1 MQTRMILVLGIAFL
15 AVLIVG
21 NSVYVVSEMDRAVK
35 LRFGALIETDVPP
48 GLHFKYPIVDKVR
61 KFDGRILTLDTP
73 EESYFTVE
81 NKRLIVDSYVKWRVT
96 DVAAYYRATGGI
108 EEAANQRL
116 SSRVNDGLRNKFG
129 VRTVH
134 EVVSGQRDEL
144 MAEITSEVDK
154 EVREDLGIHVVDI
167 RVKRIDLP
175 TDVSESVY
183 RRMAA
188 DREKEAREHRSKG
201 REQAEIIK
209 ADADKQRTIIQAEAY
224 REAQEIR
231 GDGDAQAAGIYAEAY
246 NKNPEF
252 YSFVRSLNAYV
263 DTFSGREDILLVD
276 PDSDF
281 FRYFKDPQGAEKTG
295 N

>member
-1 MQTRMILVLGIAFL
+1 MQTKTVVWLGVFFVGLLILA
-15 AVLIVG
+15 
-21 NSVYVVSEMDRAVK
+21 NSVYIVSEMERAVK
-35 LRFGALIETDVPP
+35 LRFGALVEADIKP
-48 GLHFKYPIVDKVR
+48 GLHFKSPMIDNVR

-73 EESYFTVE
+73 EESYFTME
-81 NKRLIVDSYVKWRVT
+81 NKRLIVDSYAKWRVA

-108 EEAANQRL
+108 EDIANQRL
-116 SSRVNDGLRNKFG
+116 SSRINDGLRNKFG
-129 VRTVH
+129 TRTVH

-144 MAEITSEVDK
+144 MAEITGEVDTQ
-154 EVREDLGIHVVDI
+154 VRNDLGIEVIDI

-175 TDVSESVY
+175 VDVSESVY

-224 REAQEIR
+224 RESEEIR
-231 GDGDAQAAGIYAEAY
+231 GDGDARAASIYAEAY
-246 NKNPEF
+246 NKNREF
-252 YSFVRSLNAYV
+252 YSFVRSLNAYIN
-263 DTFSGREDILLVD
+263 TFSGREDIMLID
-276 PDSDF
+276 PESDF
-281 FRYFKDPQGAEKTG
+281 FRYFKDPQGAAK

>member
-1 MQTRMILVLGIAFL
+1 MQTKTIIWLGVFFVGLLILA
-15 AVLIVG
+15 

-35 LRFGALIETDVPP
+35 LRFGALVETDIKP
-48 GLHFKYPIVDKVR
+48 GLHFKSPLIDNVR

-73 EESYFTVE
+73 EESYFTME
-81 NKRLIVDSYVKWRVT
+81 NKRLIVDSYAKWRVA

-108 EEAANQRL
+108 EDIANQRL
-116 SSRVNDGLRNKFG
+116 SSRINDGLRNKFG
-129 VRTVH
+129 TRTVH

-154 EVREDLGIHVVDI
+154 EVRKDLGIEVVDI

-224 REAQEIR
+224 RESEEIR
-231 GDGDAQAAGIYAEAY
+231 GDGDARAANIYAEAY
-246 NKNPEF
+246 NKNREF
-252 YSFVRSLNAYV
+252 YAFVRSLNAYIN
-263 DTFSGREDILLVD
+263 TFSGREDIMLID
-276 PDSDF
+276 PESDF
-281 FRYFKDPQGAEKTG
+281 FRYFKDPQGAGE

>member
-1 MQTRMILVLGIAFL
+1 MQTKTIIWLGVFFVGLLILA
-15 AVLIVG
+15 

-35 LRFGALIETDVPP
+35 LRFGALVETDIKP
-48 GLHFKYPIVDKVR
+48 GLHFKSPLIDNVR

-73 EESYFTVE
+73 EESYFTME
-81 NKRLIVDSYVKWRVT
+81 NKRLIVDSYAKWRVA

-108 EEAANQRL
+108 EDIANQRL
-116 SSRVNDGLRNKFG
+116 SSRINDGLRNKFG
-129 VRTVH
+129 TRTVH

-154 EVREDLGIHVVDI
+154 EVRKDLGIEVVDI

-224 REAQEIR
+224 RESEEIR
-231 GDGDAQAAGIYAEAY
+231 GDGDARAANIYAEAY
-246 NKNPEF
+246 NKNREF
-252 YSFVRSLNAYV
+252 YAFVRSLNAYIS
-263 DTFSGREDILLVD
+263 TFSGREDIMLID
-276 PDSDF
+276 PESDF
-281 FRYFKDPQGAEKTG
+281 FRYFKDPQGAGE